1 MPISIR
7 AIPAL
12 SDNYIWLLQDQKT
25 GLVAVIDPG
34 EAAPVEAALNAANLK
49 LSLILLTHHHA
60 DHTGG
65 ALALAHHY
73 NAHIAGPAGEQ
84 HRLPPLDTTLHDG
97 QSITL
102 GQSMAQVIAVPG
114 HTAGH
119 IAYYFDA
126 PRALFCGDT
135 LFSLGCGRLF
145 EGTPA
150 QMFASLH
157 RFDTLPDDTLVCC
170 AHEYTQS
177 NAAFA
182 SQIDPTNTA
191 LQARAQEVAALRA
204 AGKPTL
210 PSTLGL
216 ERATNPFLRA
226 PDVETF
232 AKIRAQKDQF

>member
-1 MPISIR
+1 MPLTLH
-7 AIPAL
+7 AIPIL
-12 SDNYIWLLQDQKT
+12 SDNYVWLLQDQKT
-25 GLVAVIDPG
+25 GLVAVVDPG
-34 EAAPVEAALNAANLK
+34 EAAPVEAALTAANLE
-49 LSLILLTHHHA
+49 LNLILLTHHHA

-65 ALALAHHY
+65 AQALKQRYKAS
-73 NAHIAGPAGEQ
+73 IAGPAAEA
-84 HRLPPLDTTLHDG
+84 HRLPPLDTALHDG
-97 QSITL
+97 DHISL
-102 GQSMAQVIAVPG
+102 GQSHARIIAVPG

-126 PRALFCGDT
+126 PHALFCGDT

-157 RFDTLPDDTLVCC
+157 RFETLPDDTLVCC

-177 NAAFA
+177 NATFA
-182 SQIDPTNTA
+182 LHVDPTNAA
-191 LQARAQEVAALRA
+191 LQARAQDVAALRA

-226 PDVETF
+226 PDVESF
-232 AKIRAQKDQF
+232 AKLRALKDQF